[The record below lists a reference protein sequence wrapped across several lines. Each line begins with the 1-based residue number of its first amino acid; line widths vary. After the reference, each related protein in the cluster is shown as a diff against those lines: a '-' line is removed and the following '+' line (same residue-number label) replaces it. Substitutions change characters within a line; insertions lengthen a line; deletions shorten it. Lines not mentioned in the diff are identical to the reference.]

1 MATDK
6 EQEEVNGLEAEEG
19 ELEVLKREKGTLARA
34 LEARDITITE
44 LEKAIAVKD
53 GEIIALKQAIDEL
66 DKKLADISVAL
77 AEAVASYKALVLKAN
92 PGVLAE
98 LITGD
103 TVDEVNQAL
112 ENAQSLIA
120 RVRQEMEAEAS
131 RTKVPAGAPQRAP
144 LDLSA
149 LSPREKI
156 QYAIGGKR

>member
-34 LEARDITITE
+34 LEARDITIAD
-44 LEKAIAVKD
+44 LEKAIAGKD
-53 GEIIALKQAIDEL
+53 SELIALKQAIDEA
-66 DKKLADISVAL
+66 DKKLADISDAL

-103 TVDEVNQAL
+103 NVDEVNQSL

-144 LDLSA
+144 LDLSG